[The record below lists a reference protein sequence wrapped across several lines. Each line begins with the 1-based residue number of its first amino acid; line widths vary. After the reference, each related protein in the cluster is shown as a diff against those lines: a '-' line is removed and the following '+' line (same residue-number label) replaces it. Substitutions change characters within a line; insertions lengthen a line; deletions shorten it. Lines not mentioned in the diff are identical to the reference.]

1 MNAIRMTEE
10 HLADAAELERL
21 CFGEPWSEDALR
33 LLLTDAAIGFVCMED
48 GRAVAYAGMLL
59 TPFEGQV
66 TNVAVHPQYRR
77 KGLGRALTEAM
88 IKEAEARG
96 LEQISL
102 EVRVS
107 NEPAIALYRAFG
119 FYEAGKR
126 VRFYRNP
133 TEDAWVMLC
142 DLDEKQ
148 KERKPI

>member
-1 MNAIRMTEE
+1 MNAIRMTET
-10 HLADAAELERL
+10 HLASVAEIERL
-21 CFGEPWSEDALR
+21 CFSEPWSEDALR
-33 LLLTDAAIGFVCMED
+33 LLLTDAAVGFVCEEN
-48 GRAVAYAGMLL
+48 GCALAYAGMLL

-66 TNVAVHPQYRR
+66 TNVAVHPQSRR
-77 KGLGRALTEAM
+77 RGLGRALTEAM
-88 IKEAEARG
+88 IAEAEKRG

-107 NEPAIALYRAFG
+107 NEPAIALYRSFG

-126 VRFYRNP
+126 TRFYRNP

-142 DLDEKQ
+142 DLTEKQ